1 MIYKN
6 NPSFNTLIPAEKILM
21 VCKSV
26 FRLKPKDAEHDRH
39 LSINIEHFL
48 SETDLAQYRF
58 HR

>member
-1 MIYKN
+1 MPEEN
-6 NPSFNTLIPAEKILM
+6 LFM

-48 SETDLAQYRF
+48 SETGYAQYKF